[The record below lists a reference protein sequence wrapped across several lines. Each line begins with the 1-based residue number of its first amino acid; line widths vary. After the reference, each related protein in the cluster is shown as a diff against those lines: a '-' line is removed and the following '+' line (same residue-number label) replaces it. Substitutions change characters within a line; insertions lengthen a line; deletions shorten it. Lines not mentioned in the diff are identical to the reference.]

1 MFSASSVSNLLT
13 RITSARRAALYFV
26 FVLLST
32 YTVVPMLIALVSGSA
47 DHFIEL
53 SVVSAVAA
61 LFVYL
66 GSLVTLFDRVFS
78 GKAPRIVVDPYSFI
92 AVAWFAFVAF
102 VLVAWFT
109 AERIPLLAS
118 LSGADPDTIA
128 YLRERFLKD
137 REGWQSSFVYIN
149 AVLAGALIPYSLA
162 LMFLHSTKHR
172 WLAFVFFLIYCISF
186 VEKAFFLKAVL
197 PLLYLVAQRRIRI
210 PLSPAKLALAM
221 VGMLL
226 TITLF
231 SGVGAADEASG
242 EAFFSAAYLPQGP
255 LSHLLWRS
263 VAIPLV
269 TAADA
274 IRVLNDEF
282 GGRVLWGA
290 TSSFLAAVLGQ
301 QRIEFERLVFAA
313 QWGQNETGTG
323 SSNSVYITE
332 AFVNFGWIGVVLFS
346 LFVGLVLRMFARSRD
361 EAFRSLW
368 MLFFL
373 GVYTAG
379 VVGLMLSNGFA
390 LLFALNLFVRFKWRR
405 SAKSRSTASPRREH
419 QANLVRGT
427 VPFTPTN
434 PHH

>member
-1 MFSASSVSNLLT
+1 MLSARYVSDLLA

-26 FVLLST
+26 VVLLTT
-32 YTVVPMLIALVSGSA
+32 YTVVPLLIALVYDSA
-47 DHFIEL
+47 DQFIEL
-53 SVVSAVAA
+53 AAVSAVAA

-66 GSLVTLFDRVFS
+66 GSVIPFFDRVFT
-78 GKAPRIVVDPYSFI
+78 GKAPRVEVDPYSFI
-92 AVAWFAFVAF
+92 AAVWLAF
-102 VLVAWFT
+102 VLFVLMAWLT
-109 AERIPLLAS
+109 AERIPLVAS
-118 LSGADPDTIA
+118 ISGADPDTIA

-149 AVLAGALIPYSLA
+149 AVLTGALIPYSIA
-162 LMFLHSTKHR
+162 LMFLHVMKHR
-172 WLAFVFFLIYCISF
+172 WLAFAFFLIYCVSF
-186 VEKAFFLKAVL
+186 LEKAFFLKAAL
-197 PLLYLVAQRRIRI
+197 PLLYLVAQRRIKI
-210 PLSPAKLALAM
+210 PLSPAKLVLAM
-221 VGMLL
+221 LGML
-226 TITLF
+226 IAVTLF
-231 SGVGAADEASG
+231 SGAGAADGASG
-242 EAFFSAAYLPQGP
+242 AAFFSAAYVPQGP
-255 LSHLLWRS
+255 LGHLLWRS

-282 GGRVLWGA
+282 GGRMLWGA
-290 TSSFLAAVLGQ
+290 TSSFLATVFGQ

-332 AFVNFGWIGVVLFS
+332 AFVNFGWIGIALFS

-379 VVGLMLSNGFA
+379 VVGLLLSNGFA

-405 SAKSRSTASPRREH
+405 ARH
-419 QANLVRGT
+419 RGT
-427 VPFTPTN
+427 SASRRTGRCPGGAGPVAVTSRAQEI
-434 PHH
+434 